1 MKTKIFSLAI
11 LLSGITFLSMAAGQP
26 GEFNQTLHPGSF
38 HSLKVSGD
46 IHVIVSNDGDQS
58 VSIPGAD
65 NDDLIN
71 CTVED
76 GELVIKQHGKSK
88 EPINVVVST
97 SVLRRLEVTDH
108 ASVSVD
114 ESTGED
120 ALTVVVK
127 DQGEVRLKSNVAE
140 INAYAFQQGIIRVA
154 GDYACSS
161 TYLKNYDVLVAKYSK
176 NDGAERESVLTT
188 R

>member
-1 MKTKIFSLAI
+1 MKTKIFPIAI
-11 LLSGITFLSMAAGQP
+11 LLNGITFFSMAAGQP
-26 GEFNQTLHPGSF
+26 GELNKTIHPGTF

-46 IHVIVSNDGDQS
+46 IHVIVSNNGDQS
-58 VSIPGAD
+58 VSMPGND
-65 NDDLIN
+65 NDDVIN

-76 GELVIKQHGKSK
+76 GELVIRQRGKSK
-88 EPINVVVST
+88 EQINVVVST
-97 SVLRRLEVTDH
+97 SVLHRLEATDH
-108 ASVSVD
+108 ASVTVD
-114 ESTGED
+114 EPTDGDE
-120 ALTVVVK
+120 LTVVVK
-127 DQGEVRLKSNVAE
+127 DQGEVRLKSNASE

-161 TYLKNYDVLVAKYSK
+161 TYLKNYDVLVAKYIK